1 MDGDDITALPPASRA
16 RRGIGFVPED
26 MGIFADLTVE
36 ENMVLAAVS
45 GPIDSARLDWVF
57 SAFPPLKTFWKSEA
71 GNLSGGQKQM
81 LSIARA
87 MVEERRLYLI
97 DEPTKG
103 LAPAIISTM
112 ARALK
117 DLKDQGA
124 SVLLV
129 PVLVIVGF
137 LAIGAPSSWLTLTV
151 SGLAMGMMIFIMA
164 SGLTLVFG
172 LMDVINFGHGAFIS
186 GGAFVGVSVLL
197 ALGGWTGA
205 PSLVLNVAAILLAVI
220 AAMTV
225 TGALGWGFERVIVR
239 PVYGAHLK
247 QILVTVGG
255 LIVIE
260 QMIHVVWGPDEIY
273 LTRPETLKGAVTFAG
288 AAVEKYRLLAVVV
301 GLALFIAM
309 RLVLRRTKIGLIV
322 RAGVENGEMV
332 QALGYR
338 LRLVFVGVF
347 IAGSALAGLGGVMW
361 GLYQEVI
368 TAGMGEEMM
377 ILVFIVVIIGGLGS
391 VEGAF
396 IGALL
401 VGLMQNYVAFLEPKL
416 ALVSNIGLMT
426 VILMWRP
433 QGMLPVVKAK

>member
-1 MDGDDITALPPASRA
+1 MTAAPDHTPTMAGL
-16 RRGIGFVPED
+16 G
-26 MGIFADLTVE
+26 
-36 ENMVLAAVS
+36 AAE
-45 GPIDSARLDWVF
+45 RL
-57 SAFPPLKTFWKSEA
+57 
-71 GNLSGGQKQM
+71 
-81 LSIARA
+81 ARA
-87 MVEERRLYLI
+87 MPL
-97 DEPTKG
+97 
-103 LAPAIISTM
+103 
-112 ARALK
+112 
-117 DLKDQGA
+117 
-124 SVLLV
+124 LLV
-129 PVLVIVGF
+129 PLLVLAGY
-137 LAIGAPSSWLTLTV
+137 LAIGTTSSWLTLTV

-186 GGAFVGVSVLL
+186 VGAFVGISVLL
-197 ALGGWTGA
+197 GLGAWTGA
-205 PSLVLNVAAILLAVI
+205 PSLVLNVGAVMLAVL
-220 AAMTV
+220 AAMAV
-225 TGALGWGFERVIVR
+225 TGALGWGFERIIVR

-260 QMIHVVWGPDEIY
+260 QLIHVIWGPDEIF
-273 LTRPETLKGAVTFAG
+273 LTRPEALKGAVTFAG
-288 AAVEKYRLLAVVV
+288 AAIEKYRLLAVAV
-301 GLALFIAM
+301 GLALFVVM
-309 RLVLRRTKIGLIV
+309 RLVFRHTRIGLIV

-338 LRLVFVGVF
+338 LRRVFVGVF

-401 VGLMQNYVAFLEPKL
+401 VGLTQNYVAFLAPKL
-416 ALVSNIGLMT
+416 ALISNIGLMT